1 MTTYASLDVAFVRG
15 AGAWLYDEHGHAYL
29 DALAGIAVCGL
40 GHAHPQL
47 ATALADQAT
56 QLLHTSN
63 IYRIPLQEQ
72 LAAELI
78 CASGM
83 ERAFFCNSG
92 AEANEAAIKL
102 ARLYGHRQEISKPKI
117 VVMENAFHGR
127 TLAALSATGSVKAQ
141 TGFTPLV
148 QGFVRVPYGDID
160 AIKQVAAEHSEIV
173 AVLLEPIQGEGGI
186 RVPPPGFLR
195 AVREFC
201 DEKNWLLMLDEVQT
215 GMARTGLWFAC
226 QHEQVQPDVMLLAKA
241 LGNGI
246 PIGAC
251 LAARLATDLFQPG
264 SHGST
269 FGGNPFASRAA
280 LTVIDIIRQQRL
292 AEHVVNLGERMRQG
306 FHEQFDDCENI
317 TSIRGKGLMIGIELD
332 RPCGELVQHALA
344 EKLLINVTAN
354 NVIRLLPP
362 LILNDAEADQIVTVL
377 GGCIKNF
384 LKN

>member
-47 ATALADQAT
+47 ATALADQAA

-160 AIKQVAAEHSEIV
+160 AIKQVAAEHPEIV
-173 AVLLEPIQGEGGI
+173 AVMLEPIQGEGGI

-292 AEHVVNLGERMRQG
+292 AEHADNLGERMRQG
-306 FHEQFDDCENI
+306 FHEQFDGCENI

-332 RPCGELVQHALA
+332 RPCGELVQHVLA

-354 NVIRLLPP
+354 NVIRLL
-362 LILNDAEADQIVTVL
+362 
-377 GGCIKNF
+377 
-384 LKN
+384 